1 MWNIEETGLTASD
14 IIELID
20 QRVLNE
26 RDRKMLRRRYIYG
39 ITYEQLAEE
48 FDLSRTQ
55 VCNIVYKYQKR
66 IFKGI

>member
-1 MWNIEETGLTASD
+1 MWKIEETGLTAND
-14 IIELID
+14 IIEIMD

-26 RDRKMLRRRYIYG
+26 RDRKLLRRRYLDG

-66 IFKGI
+66 IF

>member
-1 MWNIEETGLTASD
+1 MWKIEETGLTAND

-26 RDRKMLRRRYIYG
+26 RDRKLLRRRYIDG

-48 FDLSRTQ
+48 FDLSRIQ

-66 IFKGI
+66 IF

>member
-1 MWNIEETGLTASD
+1 MWKIEETGLTAND

-26 RDRKMLRRRYIYG
+26 RDRKLLRHRYLDG

-66 IFKGI
+66 IF

>member
-20 QRVLNE
+20 QRVLNK
-26 RDRKMLRRRYIYG
+26 RDRKLLRRRYIDG

>member
-1 MWNIEETGLTASD
+1 MWKIEETGLTAND

-26 RDRKMLRRRYIYG
+26 RDRKLLRRRYLDG
-39 ITYEQLAEE
+39 ITYEQLTEE

-66 IFKGI
+66 IF

>member
-1 MWNIEETGLTASD
+1 MWKIEETGLTAND

-26 RDRKMLRRRYIYG
+26 RDRKLLRRRYLDG

-66 IFKGI
+66 IFKGV

>member
-1 MWNIEETGLTASD
+1 MWKIEETGLTAND

-20 QRVLNE
+20 QRILNE
-26 RDRKMLRRRYIYG
+26 RDRKLLRRRYLDG

-48 FDLSRTQ
+48 FDISRTQ

-66 IFKGI
+66 IF

>member
-1 MWNIEETGLTASD
+1 MWKIEETGLTAND
-14 IIELID
+14 IIELIE

-26 RDRKMLRRRYIYG
+26 RDRKLLRRRYLDG

-66 IFKGI
+66 IF

>member
-1 MWNIEETGLTASD
+1 MWKIEETGLTAND

-26 RDRKMLRRRYIYG
+26 RDRKLLRRRYIEG
-39 ITYEQLAEE
+39 ITYEQIAEE

-66 IFKGI
+66 IF

>member
-1 MWNIEETGLTASD
+1 MWKIEETGLTAND

-26 RDRKMLRRRYIYG
+26 RDRKLLRRRYLDG
-39 ITYEQLAEE
+39 IIYEQLAEE
-48 FDLSRTQ
+48 FDISRTQ

-66 IFKGI
+66 IF

>member
-1 MWNIEETGLTASD
+1 MWKIEETGLTAND

-26 RDRKMLRRRYIYG
+26 RDRKLLRRRYIDG

-66 IFKGI
+66 IFKGV

>member
-1 MWNIEETGLTASD
+1 MWTIEETGLTASD

-26 RDRKMLRRRYIYG
+26 RDRKLLRRRYLDG

-66 IFKGI
+66 IF

>member
-1 MWNIEETGLTASD
+1 MWKIEETGLTAND

-26 RDRKMLRRRYIYG
+26 HDRKLLRRRYLDG

-48 FDLSRTQ
+48 FDLSITQ

-66 IFKGI
+66 IF

>member
-1 MWNIEETGLTASD
+1 MWKIEETGLTAND

-26 RDRKMLRRRYIYG
+26 RDRKLLRRRYIDG
-39 ITYEQLAEE
+39 ITYEQIAEE

>member
-1 MWNIEETGLTASD
+1 MWKIEETGLTAND

-26 RDRKMLRRRYIYG
+26 RDRKLLRRRYLDV

-66 IFKGI
+66 IF

>member
-1 MWNIEETGLTASD
+1 MWKIEETGLTAND

-20 QRVLNE
+20 QRILNE
-26 RDRKMLRRRYIYG
+26 RDRKLLRRRYIDG

-48 FDLSRTQ
+48 FDISRTQ

-66 IFKGI
+66 IF

>member
-1 MWNIEETGLTASD
+1 MWKIEETGLTAND

-26 RDRKMLRRRYIYG
+26 RDRKLLRRRYLDG

-48 FDLSRTQ
+48 FDISRTQ

-66 IFKGI
+66 IF

>member
-1 MWNIEETGLTASD
+1 MWKIEETGLTAND

-26 RDRKMLRRRYIYG
+26 RDRKLLRRRYLDG
-39 ITYEQLAEE
+39 IIYEQLAEE

-66 IFKGI
+66 IF

>member
-1 MWNIEETGLTASD
+1 MWKIEETGLTAND

-26 RDRKMLRRRYIYG
+26 RDRKLLCRRYIDG

>member
-1 MWNIEETGLTASD
+1 MWNIKETGLIASD

-26 RDRKMLRRRYIYG
+26 RDRKLLRRRYLDG

-66 IFKGI
+66 IF

>member
-1 MWNIEETGLTASD
+1 MWNIKETGLIASD

-26 RDRKMLRRRYIYG
+26 RDRKLLRRRYIDG

>member
-1 MWNIEETGLTASD
+1 MWKIEETGLTAND

-26 RDRKMLRRRYIYG
+26 RDRKLLRRRYIDG

>member
-1 MWNIEETGLTASD
+1 MWKIEETGLTAND

-26 RDRKMLRRRYIYG
+26 RDRKLLRRRYIDG

-66 IFKGI
+66 IF

>member
-1 MWNIEETGLTASD
+1 MWKIEETVLTASD
-14 IIELID
+14 IIKLID

-26 RDRKMLRRRYIYG
+26 RDRKLLRRRYIDG

-48 FDLSRTQ
+48 FDLSRAQ

>member
-1 MWNIEETGLTASD
+1 MWKIEETGLTTND

-26 RDRKMLRRRYIYG
+26 RDRKLLRRRYLDG

-66 IFKGI
+66 IF

>member
-1 MWNIEETGLTASD
+1 MWKIEETGLTAND

-26 RDRKMLRRRYIYG
+26 RDRKLLRRRYIDG
-39 ITYEQLAEE
+39 ITYEQIAEE

-66 IFKGI
+66 IFKGV

>member
-1 MWNIEETGLTASD
+1 MWKIEETGLTAND

-26 RDRKMLRRRYIYG
+26 RDRKLLRRRYLDG
-39 ITYEQLAEE
+39 ITYEQIAEE

-66 IFKGI
+66 IF

>member
-26 RDRKMLRRRYIYG
+26 RDRKLLRRRYIDG

-48 FDLSRTQ
+48 FDLSRIQ

>member
-1 MWNIEETGLTASD
+1 MWKIEETGLTAND

-20 QRVLNE
+20 QRILNE
-26 RDRKMLRRRYIYG
+26 RDRKLLRRRYLDG
-39 ITYEQLAEE
+39 ITYEQIAEE

-66 IFKGI
+66 IF

>member
-1 MWNIEETGLTASD
+1 MWKIEETGLTAND

-26 RDRKMLRRRYIYG
+26 RDRKLLRRRYLDG

-48 FDLSRTQ
+48 FDLSITQ

-66 IFKGI
+66 IF

>member
-1 MWNIEETGLTASD
+1 MWKIEETGLTAND

-26 RDRKMLRRRYIYG
+26 RDRKLLRHRYLDG

-55 VCNIVYKYQKR
+55 VCNIVYKYQKI
-66 IFKGI
+66 IF

>member
-1 MWNIEETGLTASD
+1 MWKIEETGLTAND

-26 RDRKMLRRRYIYG
+26 RDRKLLRRRYIDG
-39 ITYEQLAEE
+39 ITYEQIAEE

-66 IFKGI
+66 IF

>member
-1 MWNIEETGLTASD
+1 MWKIEETGLTAND

-20 QRVLNE
+20 QRILNE
-26 RDRKMLRRRYIYG
+26 RDRKLLRRRYLDG

-66 IFKGI
+66 IF

>member
-1 MWNIEETGLTASD
+1 MWKIEDTGLTAND

-26 RDRKMLRRRYIYG
+26 RDRKLLRRRYLDG

-66 IFKGI
+66 IF

>member
-1 MWNIEETGLTASD
+1 MWKIEETGLTAND
-14 IIELID
+14 IIEIID

-26 RDRKMLRRRYIYG
+26 RDRKLLRRRYLDG

-48 FDLSRTQ
+48 FDISRTQ

-66 IFKGI
+66 IF

>member
-1 MWNIEETGLTASD
+1 MWKIEETGLTAND

-26 RDRKMLRRRYIYG
+26 RDRKLLRRRYLDG

-66 IFKGI
+66 IF

>member
-1 MWNIEETGLTASD
+1 MWKIEETVLTASD
-14 IIELID
+14 IIEIID

-26 RDRKMLRRRYIYG
+26 RDRKLLRRRYLDG

-66 IFKGI
+66 IF

>member
-1 MWNIEETGLTASD
+1 MWKIEETGLTAND

-26 RDRKMLRRRYIYG
+26 RDRKLLRRRYIDG

-48 FDLSRTQ
+48 FDLSRAQ

-66 IFKGI
+66 IF

>member
-1 MWNIEETGLTASD
+1 MWKIEETGLTASD
-14 IIELID
+14 IIDLID

-26 RDRKMLRRRYIYG
+26 RDRKLLRRRYLDG
-39 ITYEQLAEE
+39 IIYEQLAEE